1 MRMSTFSRIG
11 GDMAKRFEGKVAL
24 VTGAASGI
32 GEATARRL
40 ASDGAKVLLVDRAQ
54 TVQTVAASIV
64 ADGGVAVSTVADVG
78 APAEHERVVA
88 QAQKEFGF
96 LHLAVNN
103 AGVAGRLAP
112 LHKISIEEWET
123 VCKVNL
129 HAAFSGMNN
138 QIPAILPPRGA
149 RTVKTGPIYAS

>member
-1 MRMSTFSRIG
+1 
-11 GDMAKRFEGKVAL
+11 MAKRFEGKVAL

-64 ADGGVAVSTVADVG
+64 ADGGVAIGAVADVG
-78 APAEHERVVA
+78 VPTEHERVVA
-88 QAQKEFGF
+88 QAQKEFGL

-103 AGVAGRLAP
+103 AGVASRLVRSVLSRKYLTRCAASFRAGRRCAGRP
-112 LHKISIEEWET
+112 S
-123 VCKVNL
+123 
-129 HAAFSGMNN
+129 AM
-138 QIPAILPPRGA
+138 GA
-149 RTVKTGPIYAS
+149 STIWQANPVRCSAS